1 MEVMET
7 SIKKLK
13 SNRPNLT
20 TSSLKTYVSI
30 LYNLYKKMNGK
41 GDAYQF
47 FSKNVPLI
55 IEHLKDD
62 RPNLRK
68 TKMAV
73 LVSLFGDDVNTE
85 KLRLIMLE
93 DANQYNAML
102 RSQEASDKQR
112 ENWISVEEI
121 KKVYKDLYKRVS
133 PLFKKENEVKKREY
147 GELLDL
153 VLLSL
158 YVLMTPRRSQDYA
171 EMKIRNYDTEKDNYY
186 DGRAFHFV
194 KYKTSKVYGKQKLN
208 ADPRIRNMMKKWMLV
223 NPHDYLLSSYDGNK
237 ISVSRMTLL
246 LNKIFGKNVS
256 TTMLRHIFISEQV
269 LKDAPSLKQMEKVAT
284 DMGHSVEMQQQYRV
298 LPSSLK

>member
-1 MEVMET
+1 MEKVMET
-7 SIKKLK
+7 AIKKLK
-13 SNRPNLT
+13 ANRPNLT
-20 TSSLKTYVSI
+20 MSSLKTYVSI
-30 LYNLYKKMNGK
+30 LYNLYKKMGGS
-41 GDAYQF
+41 GDAYTYF
-47 FSKNVPLI
+47 AKNIPSI
-55 IEHLKDD
+55 IEHLKDE

-73 LVSLFGDDVNTE
+73 LVSLFGGEVDTE
-85 KLRLIMLE
+85 KLRVIMLE
-93 DANQYNAML
+93 DANQYNAAL

-121 KKVYKDLYKRVS
+121 KQVFKELYKRAS
-133 PLFKKENEVKKREY
+133 PLFKKEDKVTKREY

-171 EMKIRNYDTEKDNYY
+171 EMKIRNYDTDKDNYY
-186 DGRAFHFV
+186 DGRTFHFL
-194 KYKTSKVYGKQKLN
+194 KYKTAKVYGRQKLN
-208 ADPRIRNMMKKWMLV
+208 ADLRIRNMMKKWMRV
-223 NPHDYLLSSYDGNK
+223 NPHDYLLASFDGNK

-269 LKDAPSLKQMEKVAT
+269 LKDAPSLRQMEKVAT
-284 DMGHSVEMQQQYRV
+284 DMGHSVDQQALYR
-298 LPSSLK
+298 KIK